1 MFIPPAMRNT
11 TLRIA
16 LRCIPVSIFSRR
28 SLLTPY
34 QKIRRWSKLGPLS
47 SPAIQKVVYRHS
59 TCPPFTSQWVFFYLL
74 SKQQLLLDFFYFFC
88 HHVLHNDNN
97 FKSLSSCINSCSS
110 LSVARPNLSFW
121 HVSSD
126 IQTTKWCNWT
136 CVLTPARISFIQ
148 ISALAQNKCK
158 MPSHPPLHT
167 TLNPE
172 TEPRDFL
179 PVPISESLRSWH
191 TVTNW

>member
-1 MFIPPAMRNT
+1 MFIPPAMRKN

-34 QKIRRWSKLGPLS
+34 QKIRWSKLGPLS
-47 SPAIQKVVYRHS
+47 SPAILKVVYRHS
-59 TCPPFTSQWVFFYLL
+59 TCPPLHQPMSVFFYLL

-88 HHVLHNDNN
+88 HHVLRNDNN

-110 LSVARPNLSFW
+110 LSIARPNLSFW

-126 IQTTKWCNWT
+126 IQTTK
-136 CVLTPARISFIQ
+136 
-148 ISALAQNKCK
+148 
-158 MPSHPPLHT
+158 
-167 TLNPE
+167 
-172 TEPRDFL
+172 
-179 PVPISESLRSWH
+179 
-191 TVTNW
+191 